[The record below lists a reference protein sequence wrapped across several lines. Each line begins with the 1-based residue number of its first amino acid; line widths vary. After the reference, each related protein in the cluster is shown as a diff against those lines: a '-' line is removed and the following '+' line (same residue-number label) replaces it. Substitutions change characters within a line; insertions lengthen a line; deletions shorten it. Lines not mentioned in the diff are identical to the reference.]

1 MLRVLIMVF
10 ISVMVVR
17 VARLMVKDVT
27 LLLQVSLL
35 EVHEGWASNAVTLS
49 NEVSKSTRV
58 IRLLRHR
65 MIS

>member
-1 MLRVLIMVF
+1 MVF
-10 ISVMVVR
+10 VSVMVVR
-17 VARLMVKDVT
+17 VARLVVKDVT

-58 IRLLRHR
+58 IRLLRHG